1 MTNLQELK
9 KQIETMSKHHQTEVL
24 RILSKNQNVCLNEN
38 NNGTFVNL
46 TEQSEDVI
54 NKLIEYTKYVAEQQ
68 TRLMDIEEEKDRLE
82 NTFFKDNKDSNSI
95 ITH

>member
-1 MTNLQELK
+1 MPYSHAIISGIVIK
-9 KQIETMSKHHQTEVL
+9 K
-24 RILSKNQNVCLNEN
+24 
-38 NNGTFVNL
+38 
-46 TEQSEDVI
+46 
-54 NKLIEYTKYVAEQQ
+54 KLIEYTKYVAEQQ